1 MTWMGTLQRSATQ
14 AAKTSPAIAEPP
26 IPIRKT
32 RWASAIG
39 APALPSAQ
47 IAAAEIWSGSDA
59 MMSRI
64 PPGST
69 RATAR
74 ASSIPDGMG
83 PAEIRTPSSELETKK
98 LVLTIILIYPA
109 GLQTAVDLQRAIE
122 ALRAGTFILVYDG
135 DGREAETDLTIAS
148 EFVSPASIRTL
159 RKEAGGLIC
168 MTLSGEV
175 RARIGLPFMA
185 DVLRRATPAYP
196 VLGAISTEDMK
207 YDRHSAFS
215 ISVNHRETFTGV
227 TDIDRAKT
235 ISRLAAIAKEA
246 TKRENGWAADV
257 FANEFRS
264 PGHVPLLNAAGP
276 LLAER
281 RGHTELT
288 TALMIMAGLAPT
300 ATICEMMADDGH
312 AVSKEDAKAYARA
325 RNLVFL
331 EGQDIVR
338 AWRSWSA

>member
-1 MTWMGTLQRSATQ
+1 M
-14 AAKTSPAIAEPP
+14 
-26 IPIRKT
+26 
-32 RWASAIG
+32 
-39 APALPSAQ
+39 
-47 IAAAEIWSGSDA
+47 
-59 MMSRI
+59 
-64 PPGST
+64 PPGSK
-69 RATAR
+69 
-74 ASSIPDGMG
+74 SS
-83 PAEIRTPSSELETKK
+83 
-98 LVLTIILIYPA
+98 
-109 GLQTAVDLQRAIE
+109 VDLQRALE
-122 ALRAGTFILVYDG
+122 ALRGGAFVLVYDG

-148 EFVSPASIRTL
+148 EFVSPAAIRTL

-185 DVLRRATPAYP
+185 DVLRRAMATYP
-196 VLGAISTEDMK
+196 VLGVVSTEDMK

-215 ISVNHRETFTGV
+215 ISVNHRDTFTGV

-235 ISRLAAIAKEA
+235 ISRLAAIAQEA
-246 TKRENGWAADV
+246 AKRENGWAADV
-257 FANEFRS
+257 FSKEFRS
-264 PGHVPLLNAAGP
+264 PGHVPLLNAEAP

-300 ATICEMMADDGH
+300 ATICEMMADDGR
-312 AVSKEDAKAYARA
+312 ALSKEDAKAYARA

>member
-1 MTWMGTLQRSATQ
+1 
-14 AAKTSPAIAEPP
+14 
-26 IPIRKT
+26 
-32 RWASAIG
+32 
-39 APALPSAQ
+39 
-47 IAAAEIWSGSDA
+47 
-59 MMSRI
+59 
-64 PPGST
+64 
-69 RATAR
+69 
-74 ASSIPDGMG
+74 MG
-83 PAEIRTPSSELETKK
+83 PAEIRTPSSEVETKK
-98 LVLTIILIYPA
+98 LVLTIILIYSA
-109 GLQTAVDLQRAIE
+109 ELQTAVDLQRAIE